1 LAPDP
6 EVDPNFHC
14 PPGYFFE
21 GNHERQ
27 NGPARCTLMTCE
39 NHSSLP
45 GCTEDGNT
53 NSRQVPAPGG
63 TQSCSF
69 TVSDAPSLVPQGQF
83 CSSNTCWASALTMML
98 SYRDHQSYSTD
109 TVLKMLGPVY
119 VDKYKNNQGL
129 TQDEFIQIT
138 TRIGLTGQSGFLDLD
153 EIKDMLQKYGPIMI
167 VDAENSNNPSILH
180 ARVIIGVREDCTDS
194 NLNDAELTILDP
206 LNPNSGNP
214 IGENFDITLSKF
226 ESSPWHIIIHL

>member
-1 LAPDP
+1 L
-6 EVDPNFHC
+6 
-14 PPGYFFE
+14 GYLVCICGIIISLILPWLIQTFIVLRDTFFE

-27 NGPARCTLMTCE
+27 NGPARCKLMTCE

-69 TVSDAPSLVPQGQF
+69 TLSDAPSLVPQGQF
-83 CSSNTCWASALTMML
+83 CSSNTCWASTLTMML
-98 SYRDHQSYSTD
+98 SYRDHQGYSTD

-138 TRIGLTGQSGFLDLD
+138 TRLGLTGQSGFLDLD
-153 EIKDMLQKYGPIMI
+153 EIRDMLQKCFLYQGETYI
-167 VDAENSNNPSILH
+167 SNRLWKN
-180 ARVIIGVREDCTDS
+180 E
-194 NLNDAELTILDP
+194 
-206 LNPNSGNP
+206 
-214 IGENFDITLSKF
+214 
-226 ESSPWHIIIHL
+226 IHS